1 MAEPIRP
8 TNIEALIEGG
18 VSGQVAVG
26 SYNVQIHADHG
37 AVVHFVPPDRQPKPS
52 LRPAP
57 VSLLPRPFRGLLDR
71 QSNLGAAAAALQDG
85 LPVELHGPP
94 GIGKSSLLRHLA
106 HESRSGSLPDGVVHL
121 AAQGQPAADLL
132 QSLFEAFYECD
143 RAFKPTDPQVRHA
156 LQGRRAL
163 VLLDDV
169 ALGREEAEAL
179 LDAAPGCSFILA
191 SQERCLWG
199 EARAVALGGL
209 PTEDSLA
216 LFERELGRA
225 LTAEERTAAA
235 DLCSGVEC
243 HPLRVL
249 QAAALAKEDKRSLAE
264 LAAEARSAPSPAVVN
279 RWALDRLSAEE
290 RRVVAILAGADGA
303 PVGIDPLREIAGPDA
318 DRILDKLLARQ
329 VVQAHS
335 PRYSL
340 RVELDEAVRQAWQ
353 VELWQE
359 KLWER
364 LTAWAER
371 NPGRIHEEAASLR
384 QAVDS
389 AAAAE
394 SWETVRRLGRAIE
407 GALAVTGRWGAWGLV
422 IERVLAACERL
433 RNVPGRAWA
442 LHQRGTRSLCLGDLQ
457 AAREDLTQA
466 LQIRES
472 IGDVAGAAVTRHNLG
487 LLLAP
492 PPTPSN
498 GPAGSA
504 PRGFPHLLAW
514 MILPALLIL
523 LVLVIGGRTLFSGTS
538 GTGSEPAAETPAVT
552 EDPDSDE
559 ESSSADQDKE
569 EEPDIEPAPTSTPVD
584 SPETTDLPV
593 EIPVDLTPEEET
605 PTDTTAPEPPEPVD
619 TTEPEP
625 VDIPEEPQGWC
636 CLDGK
641 VTEAS
646 ETVCQESQG
655 MFFMTRRSARLAC
668 AATRAGCCVD
678 GVFKVGMSADECAR
692 LEGTPMTPIEAPFRC
707 KPREEP
713 GNGVVGEGWC
723 CINQDVFPSSAD
735 DCKRN
740 GGGFGRTEREAARRC
755 TTQGGGAP

>member
-52 LRPAP
+52 LRPVP
-57 VSLLPRPFRGLLDR
+57 VALLPRPFRGLLDR
-71 QSNLGAAAAALQDG
+71 QADLGAAAAALQDG
-85 LPVELHGPP
+85 LPVELHGLP

-106 HESRSGSLPDGVVHL
+106 HEARSGALPDGVVHL
-121 AAQGQPAADLL
+121 AARGEPAADLL

-143 RAFKPTDPQVRHA
+143 RAFKPTDAQVRHA

-216 LFERELGRA
+216 LFERELGRS
-225 LTAEERTAAA
+225 LKVEERTAAA

-249 QAAALAKEDKRSLAE
+249 QAAVLAKEDRRSLAE

-290 RRVVAILAGADGA
+290 RRVVAILAGAEGA

-318 DRILDKLLARQ
+318 DRILEKLLDRK

-407 GALAVTGRWGAWGLV
+407 GALATAGRWAAWGLV

-442 LHQRGTRSLCLGDLQ
+442 LHQRGTRSLCLGDHP

-466 LQIRES
+466 LEIRES
-472 IGDVAGAAVTRHNLG
+472 IGDFAGAAVTRHNLG

-492 PPTPSN
+492 PPASPSSVS
-498 GPAGSA
+498 GPV
-504 PRGFPHLLAW
+504 PRSFPRFLAW
-514 MILPALLIL
+514 LILPTLLIL
-523 LVLVIGGRTLFSGTS
+523 LVLVVGGRTLFSPPS
-538 GTGSEPAAETPAVT
+538 GTDPDPASETPAVT
-552 EDPDSDE
+552 EDPDPEEEAPSPDE
-559 ESSSADQDKE
+559 GE
-569 EEPDIEPAPTSTPVD
+569 EEPDVEPVPTSTPVD
-584 SPETTDLPV
+584 VPVTTDLPV
-593 EIPVDLTPEEET
+593 VEVPVDLTPEEET
-605 PTDTTAPEPPEPVD
+605 PVDTTVPEPPEQAD

-625 VDIPEEPQGWC
+625 SES
-636 CLDGK
+636 
-641 VTEAS
+641 AS
-646 ETVCQESQG
+646 PR
-655 MFFMTRRSARLAC
+655 M
-668 AATRAGCCVD
+668 GCCVD
-678 GVFKVGMSADECAR
+678 GVFQEDMASEECGR
-692 LEGTPMTPIEAPFRC
+692 LEGTQMTPSEASVRC
-707 KPREEP
+707 EP
-713 GNGVVGEGWC
+713 PDEDVEGWC
-723 CINQDVFPSSAD
+723 CINQEVFPSSAAY
-735 DCKRN
+735 CERN
-740 GGGFGRTEREAARRC
+740 GGGFGRNQRQARRRC
-755 TTQGGGAP
+755 TGGEP